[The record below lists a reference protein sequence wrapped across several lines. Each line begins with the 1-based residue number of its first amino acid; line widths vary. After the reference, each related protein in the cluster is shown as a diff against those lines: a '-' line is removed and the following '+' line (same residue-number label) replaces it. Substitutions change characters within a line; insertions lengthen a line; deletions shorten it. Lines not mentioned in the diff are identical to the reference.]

1 VAHFLEGAAHPVI
14 VYMNHKNLEYSI
26 SARVLNRRQARWN
39 MSLSKFDFVIT
50 YRPGKQQGLSNA
62 LLRRSYLAPKAGE
75 AAFDQQCTT
84 LLKPEQFKIRTTVIP
99 VDVDFLNEVRAA
111 TIEDFVALDIKQ
123 RVNDDKFKVEGD
135 LLYFEEQLYIPK
147 NPVRL

>member
-1 VAHFLEGAAHPVI
+1 
-14 VYMNHKNLEYSI
+14 M
-26 SARVLNRRQARWN
+26 
-39 MSLSKFDFVIT
+39 LSRFDFVII

-62 LLRRSYLAPKAGE
+62 LSRRSYLAPKAGE

-84 LLKPEQFKIRTTVIP
+84 LLKPEQFKIRTAVISI
-99 VDVDFLNEVRAA
+99 DVDFLNEVRAA
-111 TIEDFVALDIKQ
+111 TIEDSVALDIKQ
-123 RVNDDKFKVEGD
+123 RANDDKFNVEGD